1 MSNKP
6 EITETETEKT
16 ETIDEGQAAKMAAS
30 LGEFDQEEGLG
41 DFNPEE
47 AEKAEAE
54 AEGQAKAEAEQA
66 EMDDQA
72 AQFSAVMAINTYE
85 STIQM
90 LVGSQFKLSET
101 EKQKAVDA
109 YGPVIKKYGP
119 AAMGWFAQW
128 KDEIMA
134 SVVTGSIIMNTVRQ
148 VKNIKAE
155 KAANQSKA
163 EPKQDK
169 EKPRQKV
176 AA

>member
-6 EITETETEKT
+6 ENTEIETEQTEK
-16 ETIDEGQAAKMAAS
+16 IDEGQAAQMAAS
-30 LGEFDQEEGLG
+30 LDEFDRDEGLG
-41 DFNPEE
+41 DYDPAE
-47 AEKAEAE
+47 AEKAEKE
-54 AEGQAKAEAEQA
+54 AEEKAKAEAEQA

-90 LVGSQFKLSET
+90 LVGSQFKLSEA

-155 KAANQSKA
+155 KAANQPKA
-163 EPKQDK
+163 KPKQGE